1 MSDTQQYE
9 DIGQRRIKIDED
21 TIVGYTYKTSE
32 FYIINKDT
40 TTTRKTAQ
48 EIKQILDILTDNPS
62 LITVETLVQLLVVN
76 PETLSEITYTY
87 SDTDSYLKTLQFNN
101 HEQNPLTLD
110 LSSHSLY
117 IMNSDLI
124 FDLSLNEAKPYR
136 TSLIMQYYKNILGL
150 TITQEQMNVIYDL
163 LTASYSPTIQ
173 LQIKPRTSTSE
184 TLWYS
189 NQFKLLNYNNKS
201 DIEFTCTYN
210 PYNKYEIPT
219 TKLADISSINMNT
232 NTIQLTDTIP
242 TELQTE
248 DYVTIQNAETII
260 NEEPFTDDGTYQI
273 TGIDTEANIIQL
285 NASFPVSYDTPRIE
299 LYKVQ
304 SKMQIS
310 SIDRETFKIT
320 LTNSIPDTYSVGNI
334 ITVIG
339 TNTTI
344 DGEGVSADGNYT
356 IVRTEGNSLIVAEQL
371 PISYSGASAYT
382 YKKLPLG
389 SISSI
394 ASNTISLEAEP
405 QETLTN
411 SNQVVVEGYDNT
423 LYTVS
428 GISGSTITLTT
439 NVTEPPSPY
448 TVPYAQLYEPNPQT
462 WVNVEVTKGNSNVP
476 TGSFMVDELG
486 QCTQYLQT
494 FYTQDAEK
502 TKIGVDMTYV
512 TSNVTKRVPDITDVA
527 GLSNITWNC
536 LGFYSEKYIDGKSN

>member
-1 MSDTQQYE
+1 MSNTWT
-9 DIGQRRIKIDED
+9 DIGQRRIQIDDD

-32 FYIINKDT
+32 FYVINKDT

-48 EIKQILDILTDNPS
+48 EVKQIIDILTDNPLTPVITEEE
-62 LITVETLVQLLVVN
+62 LIQNLVVN

-101 HEQNPLTLD
+101 HEQNPLALD
-110 LSSHSLY
+110 LPSHSLY

-163 LTASYSPTIQ
+163 LIASYSPTIQ
-173 LQIKPRTSTSE
+173 LQIKPRTSTTE

-189 NQFKLLNYNNKS
+189 NQFKLLNYSNKS
-201 DIEFTCTYN
+201 DITFTCTYN

-242 TELQTE
+242 SSLQTE
-248 DYVTIQNAETII
+248 DYVTIQNSETII

-285 NASFPVSYDTPRIE
+285 NASFPVSYNTPRIE

-304 SKMQIS
+304 SKEQIS
-310 SIDRETFKIT
+310 SIDREAFKIT
-320 LTNSIPDTYSVGNI
+320 LTNSVPDTYNVGNI
-334 ITVIG
+334 ITIIG

-344 DGEGVSADGNYT
+344 DGESVSADGNYT
-356 IVRTEGNSLIVAEQL
+356 IVRIEHKSLIVAEQL
-371 PISYSGASAYT
+371 PISYDGATAYT

-394 ASNTISLEAEP
+394 ASNTISLEVEP

-439 NVTEPPSPY
+439 DVTEPPSPY

-462 WVNVEVTKGNSNVP
+462 WVNVEVTKGNSNIP
-476 TGSFMVDELG
+476 TGSFIVDSLD

-494 FYTQDAEK
+494 FYTQSAD
-502 TKIGVDMTYV
+502 KIRVADEMVYIKN
-512 TSNVTKRVPDITDVA
+512 NVSKRVPDITGIA

-536 LGFYSEKYIDGKSN
+536 LGFYSEKYIDGRGS